1 MRRRAQC
8 PHPPSPLSPPTHTNS
23 LPIALLTITLWPLHT
38 KLSPVRLK
46 ATSNSLAD
54 ACCIS
59 CATELQ
65 GVPGGGDASAPAAA
79 SPVTPAAAPPA
90 TPPAAAPPAGAA
102 SATGVIS
109 LAAEAGAASSLL
121 LVLWAL

>member
-1 MRRRAQC
+1 MRRRAV
-8 PHPPSPLSPPTHTNS
+8 PPSTITAYIPPPTNS

-59 CATELQ
+59 CATELR

-109 LAAEAGAASSLL
+109 LAAEAGPASSLL